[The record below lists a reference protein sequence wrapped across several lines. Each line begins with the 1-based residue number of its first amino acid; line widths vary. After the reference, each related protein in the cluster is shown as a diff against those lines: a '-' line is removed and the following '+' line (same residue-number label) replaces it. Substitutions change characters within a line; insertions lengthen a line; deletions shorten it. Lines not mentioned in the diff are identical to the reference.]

1 MYVRECVEK
10 SPIREVRAALI
21 NADAF
26 FLVLITRV
34 SLSHVQPRV
43 STHALKSSG
52 IYRDSLRRVGGAGSF
67 PLQFAATRPRTLR
80 ARGKGETGVYRVSRA
95 NVEFVNPYSYSVPV
109 RSIHREFFSF
119 LF

>member
-1 MYVRECVEK
+1 MRAWK
-10 SPIREVRAALI
+10 NLSIREVRAALI

-26 FLVLITRV
+26 FLALITKV
-34 SLSHVQPRV
+34 SLSHVQSRV
-43 STHALKSSG
+43 STHALESSG

-80 ARGKGETGVYRVSRA
+80 ARRKGETDVYRVSRA
-95 NVEFVNPYSYSVPV
+95 YVEFVNPYSHGVPV
-109 RSIHREFFSF
+109 RSVHRGFSSF